1 MLLLIFLIPIFAI
14 AQERT
19 ITGQVKDK
27 SNLPL
32 EGVTVVIKGTARG
45 TSTSQGGR
53 FTLEKVPEN
62 GVLVFSS
69 SGFATQEISVRGKE
83 SMIDLTLE
91 EQTTNLNEVVVIG
104 YGTAQKKDVT
114 GAVSSLKASRLENE
128 NPANVQDML
137 RGNIA
142 GLSVGTT
149 TTARGGGSFLVRGR
163 SSVNAGTSPLIVVD
177 GVIYPGDLADI
188 NPNDISTIDVLKDAS
203 SAAVFGA
210 KAASG
215 VILITTKKGTKPK
228 PTITF
233 NTNIGYGDLATN
245 ERLYDGPGF
254 VAWRTDV
261 LKSINP
267 ANATNKPFMYND
279 PRTLPSNITID
290 QWKAYDNKQG
300 EPLDI
305 WLDRLKLLPIEVQNY
320 KDGKTIDWYDQMF
333 RKGLRQDH
341 TVSVSGRKEDFS
353 YYMSLNYMNN
363 EGVVVNDDFK
373 TFRFRTNLESKIA
386 SFLTMGLNLQFAD
399 RDESSVPVNW
409 GAMINA
415 SPYGEKFKADGISLR
430 DSPNDDI
437 GNNTNPFNDSWFT
450 SRMEKTNT
458 LFGSLYVKGD
468 LPFGFSYQINFTPDF
483 DFYRYFNGV
492 SAKNFRFAAR
502 GGVATR
508 IQQTEYHWQLD
519 NLLKWKKSFGEHQV
533 DVTFLANAEKFQSWR
548 SQMDNEGFAPNDNL
562 SYHNIGAG
570 IKPTLFSNDQ
580 VSTADALMARLNY
593 SFRDRYLLTAS
604 FRRDGYSAFGT
615 KNPHADFPAIALGW
629 VFSDESFLQS
639 AKWLNRGKLRF
650 SWGINGN
657 RDIGRYVALADLQTG
672 KYQYV
677 KTDGTVVLVSQL
689 YVNRLANPDLK
700 WEETTSYNA
709 GLDFTILNNRLDGS
723 IDVYHK
729 KTNDLLIER
738 ALPDVTG
745 FSLVIDNIG
754 QVDNK
759 GIEVSLNSTNVKT
772 KNFSW
777 RTSINFSLNRNKI
790 VHLYEPVNVID
801 PVTGRTTTV
810 ERDDIGNRWFIGH
823 DINSIW
829 DLKTLGVWQTPEAT
843 DAAKFGV
850 RPGDFKLQ
858 DVNGDGTFSDADR
871 QFLGSTNPK
880 FQWTLRN
887 EFTIFRNID
896 FSFMLYSI
904 WGHQRGFNFAKNN
917 SGFLDR
923 QNSYKFQYWT
933 PENPTNEYARLYS
946 SNGSAGFSVYRD
958 ASFIRLSTVALGYTL
973 PKEML
978 QRAGFESVKIYASV
992 NNMGVYA
999 PHWTFWDPEYGN
1011 TPNTERSNA
1020 PTPRY
1025 FTLGLN
1031 VTL

>member
-1 MLLLIFLIPIFAI
+1 
-14 AQERT
+14 
-19 ITGQVKDK
+19 
-27 SNLPL
+27 
-32 EGVTVVIKGTARG
+32 
-45 TSTSQGGR
+45 
-53 FTLEKVPEN
+53 
-62 GVLVFSS
+62 
-69 SGFATQEISVRGKE
+69 
-83 SMIDLTLE
+83 
-91 EQTTNLNEVVVIG
+91 
-104 YGTAQKKDVT
+104 
-114 GAVSSLKASRLENE
+114 
-128 NPANVQDML
+128 ML

-163 SSVNAGTSPLIVVD
+163 SSVNAGTSPLIVLD
-177 GVIYPGDLADI
+177 GVIFPGDLADI
-188 NPNDISTIDVLKDAS
+188 NPNDINSIDVLKDAS

-215 VILITTKKGTKPK
+215 VILITTKKGTKAK
-228 PTITF
+228 PTITL
-233 NTNIGYGDLATN
+233 NTNIGYGELATN
-245 ERLYDGPGF
+245 EFLYDGPGF
-254 VAWRTDV
+254 IDWRTDV

-279 PRTLPSNITID
+279 PRNLPSNITVD

-300 EPLDI
+300 EPVDI

-333 RKGLRQDH
+333 RKGIRQDH
-341 TVSVSGRKEDFS
+341 TLSVSGRKEDFS
-353 YYMSLNYMNN
+353 YYMSFGYMNN
-363 EGVVVNDDFK
+363 QGVVVDDDFK
-373 TFRFRTNLESKIA
+373 TFRFRNNLEAKIA
-386 SFLTMGLNLQFAD
+386 SFLNVGLNLQFAD

-409 GAMINA
+409 GGMINA
-415 SPYGEKFKADGISLR
+415 SPYGEKFKADGFSLR

-450 SRMEKTNT
+450 SRLEKTT
-458 LFGSLYVKGD
+458 TIFGSLYAKGE
-468 LPFGFSYQINFTPDF
+468 LPFGFSYQINFTPNF
-483 DFYRYFNGV
+483 EYYRFFNGV
-492 SAKNFRFAAR
+492 SAKNYRFTAR

-508 IQQTEYHWQLD
+508 IEQTEYHWQLD
-519 NLLKWKKSFGEHQV
+519 NLLKWKKNFGEHQV
-533 DVTFLANAEKFQSWR
+533 DITFLVNAEKFQSSR

-570 IKPTLFSNDQ
+570 IKPTLSSFDQ
-580 VSTADALMARLNY
+580 VSTGDALMGRLNY
-593 SFRDRYLLTAS
+593 SFLQRYLLTAS

-615 KNPHADFPAIALGW
+615 KNPRADFPAIALGW
-629 VFSDESFLQS
+629 VFSDEKFLKS
-639 AKWLNRGKLRF
+639 AQWLNHGKLRA

-657 RDIGRYVALADLQTG
+657 RDIGRYAALADLATG

-700 WEETTSYNA
+700 WEETTSFNI
-709 GLDFTILNNRLDGS
+709 GLDFAVLNNRLDGS
-723 IDVYHK
+723 IELYHK

-745 FSLVIDNIG
+745 FINVIDNIG

-759 GIEVSLNSTNVKT
+759 GIEVMLNSLNLKT

-777 RTSINFSLNRNKI
+777 RTSVNFSLNRNKI
-790 VHLYEPVNVID
+790 VHLYGPVNAID
-801 PVTGRTTTV
+801 PVSGRTIQV
-810 ERDDIGNRWFIGH
+810 EKDDVSNRWFIGK
-823 DINSIW
+823 DINAVW
-829 DLKTLGVWQTPEAT
+829 DLKEIGVWQQEEAT
-843 DAAKFGV
+843 EAARYGV
-850 RPGDFKLQ
+850 RPGDFKIQ

-871 QFLGSTNPK
+871 QFFGSTNPK

-887 EFTIFRNID
+887 EFNLFRNFD

-904 WGHQRGFNFAKNN
+904 WGNKRAFNQAKNN

-923 QNSYKFQYWT
+923 QNSYQFKYWT
-933 PENPTNEYARLYS
+933 PENPTNDYARLYS

-958 ASFIRLSTVALGYTL
+958 ASFIRLSTIALAYSL
-973 PKEML
+973 SKPLL
-978 QRAGFESVKIYASV
+978 QRVGFESVKIYASV

-1011 TPNTERSNA
+1011 TPNDDRSNA

-1025 FTLGLN
+1025 YTLGLN
-1031 VTL
+1031 VSL